1 MLLLFFMADSG
12 HRMSC
17 KNSFVRKKI
26 KQKRRPRKNGPR
38 AKEKRER
45 ERERKEEK
53 RNNISN
59 NNNNNNNQQ
68 QKQQQQKQ
76 QLRLKPQPSSSS
88 SSGLPVPDLLESPDT
103 KYDPKAKDIDN
114 DALRLRLK
122 GLIVF
127 YCPFFSLF
135 WVLLSIH
142 YFFCLGRTS

>member
-1 MLLLFFMADSG
+1 MQMRGVAQDRLLALLVTVASVALVSPIVVAMQPPS
-12 HRMSC
+12 
-17 KNSFVRKKI
+17 VKKLSLS
-26 KQKRRPRKNGPR
+26 N
-38 AKEKRER
+38 
-45 ERERKEEK
+45 
-53 RNNISN
+53 N